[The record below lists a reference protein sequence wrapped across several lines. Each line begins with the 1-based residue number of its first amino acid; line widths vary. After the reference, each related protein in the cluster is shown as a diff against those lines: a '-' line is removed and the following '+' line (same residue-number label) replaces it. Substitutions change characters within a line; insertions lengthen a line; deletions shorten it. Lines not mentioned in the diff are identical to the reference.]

1 MKVENID
8 DNRFRIAIEFLKE
21 DQALNFNNVHFTLSR
36 EKGLVE
42 VGSESTWSGEI
53 TQETAFSDIQ
63 RGISTFEYLIK
74 HSSDFADAV
83 KGYVPR
89 FSLIVDDG
97 MVTVDVAYLLQGE
110 IVFVVD
116 NSKSNPQLRYKN
128 PALSH

>member
-89 FSLIVDDG
+89 FSLKVDDG

-116 NSKSNPQLRYKN
+116 NSKSN
-128 PALSH
+128 